1 MFARAWPARPR
12 EFAIRRWLTW
22 ATRTRAWRTATAT
35 ARRAARRGCR
45 TPRCLP
51 RWRSRRQGRTAAHWR
66 APWRARGANPLG
78 CSVRLSLQ
86 NRGLR
91 FESCRPCFSSFSL
104 GAYSL
109 PSLPTPTA
117 SAGQDVDQREEGDDD
132 HRSDGH
138 DRDCGSGEDHA
149 PLLSRS
155 SLVKTCGAI
164 GRIRSGLP
172 PPSRPATATT
182 SPGEDHFGL
191 ALGADGRLFRRP
203 ERDEFTSK
211 GALLGCGPSGSS
223 NRPARQATA
232 KNRTA
237 APEKTPRA
245 PTETDAASAS
255 DAPTPAAAS
264 AAVPAPA
271 WVAAPAGP
279 IGRAAAAAPAQRNRS
294 ASGNE

>member
-1 MFARAWPARPR
+1 
-12 EFAIRRWLTW
+12 
-22 ATRTRAWRTATAT
+22 
-35 ARRAARRGCR
+35 
-45 TPRCLP
+45 
-51 RWRSRRQGRTAAHWR
+51 
-66 APWRARGANPLG
+66 
-78 CSVRLSLQ
+78 
-86 NRGLR
+86 LR

-191 ALGADGRLFRRP
+191 ALGADGRLF
-203 ERDEFTSK
+203 
-211 GALLGCGPSGSS
+211 
-223 NRPARQATA
+223 
-232 KNRTA
+232 A
-237 APEKTPRA
+237 AQNAMNSPLRA
-245 PTETDAASAS
+245 PF
-255 DAPTPAAAS
+255 
-264 AAVPAPA
+264 
-271 WVAAPAGP
+271 
-279 IGRAAAAAPAQRNRS
+279 
-294 ASGNE
+294 